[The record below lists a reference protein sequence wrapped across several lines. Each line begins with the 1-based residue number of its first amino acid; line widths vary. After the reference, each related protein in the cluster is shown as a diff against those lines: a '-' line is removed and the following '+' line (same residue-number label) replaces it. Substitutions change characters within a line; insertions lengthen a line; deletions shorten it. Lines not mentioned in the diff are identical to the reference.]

1 MSGFKEATPIPIMII
16 ASEEM
21 TESTV
26 NDIESYAPSLQP
38 ETGQPDCVEVKVLLG
53 ISLPS
58 PASSAKKSLL
68 GADLQPFNGMP
79 PPKCIT

>member
-1 MSGFKEATPIPIMII
+1 MSGLTPIMII
-16 ASEEM
+16 TSEEM

-26 NDIESYAPSLQP
+26 NDISYAPSHQP
-38 ETGQPDCVEVKVLLG
+38 ETGQPGCVGAKVLLG
-53 ISLPS
+53 ISLPSFPS

>member
-1 MSGFKEATPIPIMII
+1 MSGLKEDTPTPIMII
-16 ASEEM
+16 TSEEM

-26 NDIESYAPSLQP
+26 NDIIPDAPSHQP
-38 ETGQPDCVEVKVLLG
+38 ETGQPGCVEAKVLLG

>member
-1 MSGFKEATPIPIMII
+1 MSGLTPIMII
-16 ASEEM
+16 SSEEM

-26 NDIESYAPSLQP
+26 NDIISDAPSHQP
-38 ETGQPDCVEVKVLLG
+38 ETGQPGCVGAKVLLG

-58 PASSAKKSLL
+58 FPSPASFAKKSLL